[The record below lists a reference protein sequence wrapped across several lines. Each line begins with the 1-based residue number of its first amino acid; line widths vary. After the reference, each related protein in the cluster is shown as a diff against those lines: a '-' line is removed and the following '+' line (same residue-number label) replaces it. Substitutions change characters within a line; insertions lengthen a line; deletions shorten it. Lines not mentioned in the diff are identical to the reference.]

1 MLAVKV
7 QLRKLDLIEL
17 GEGSSSPSKAEVY
30 SYGFIVSVLTLAAG
44 SLTYALWSMAK
55 KLMTMP
61 SPTIW

>member
-1 MLAVKV
+1 M
-7 QLRKLDLIEL
+7 DLL
-17 GEGSSSPSKAEVY
+17 KT
-30 SYGFIVSVLTLAAG
+30 VLVLMLAAG